1 MKFIGYVTVRLN
13 SKRVPFKSIR
23 EISGVPLVSKAI
35 SILNRVDSISE
46 TILYCSQEC
55 IRNYI
60 DSDLKYLFIERPLH
74 LDGDNITFNDIL
86 ESIIDDIDGDYIVFL
101 SCTSPFIKPE
111 TIQDMIDKIETGN
124 YDSSFLANALYSFCW
139 FDSIPLNYEL
149 DNIPRTQDLKPVI
162 QETSGLYIFSKEL
175 FKKYKRRIG
184 FNPYIKIVDMLEGWD
199 IDTMDE
205 LMIAECISRVM

>member
-1 MKFIGYVTVRLN
+1 MKFVGYVTVRVN
-13 SKRVPFKSIR
+13 STRVPYKSIR
-23 EISGVPLVSKAI
+23 EIKGVPLVSKAI
-35 SILNRVDSISE
+35 SILNQVDSVAE
-46 TILYCSQEC
+46 TILYCSQDW
-55 IRNYI
+55 IQSYI
-60 DSDLKYLFIERPLH
+60 DSGLKYSFIKRPSY

-101 SCTSPFIKPE
+101 SCTSPFVKPE
-111 TIQDMIDKIETGN
+111 TVQDMIGKIETGD
-124 YDSSFLANALYSFCW
+124 YDSAFLATELYSFCW
-139 FDSIPLNYEL
+139 FDGTPLNYKL
-149 DNIPRTQDLKPVI
+149 DSVPRTQDLKPVI

-205 LMIAECISRVM
+205 LRIAEYISCVM

>member
-35 SILNRVDSISE
+35 SILNRVNSISE
-46 TILYCSQEC
+46 TILYCSQDC
-55 IRNYI
+55 IKKYI
-60 DSDLKYLFIERPLH
+60 DPDSKYSFIKRPSY

-111 TIQDMIDKIETGN
+111 TIQDMINKIEAGD
-124 YDSSFLANALYSFCW
+124 YDSAFLANELYSFCW
-139 FDSIPLNYEL
+139 FDGKPLNYEL
-149 DNIPRTQDLKPVI
+149 DNVPRTQDLKPVI

-175 FKKYKRRIG
+175 FKKHKRRIG
-184 FNPYIKIVDMLEGWD
+184 FNPYIKTVDMFEGWD

-205 LMIAECISRVM
+205 LRIAEYISCVV

>member
-1 MKFIGYVTVRLN
+1 MKFVGYVTVRLN

-35 SILNRVDSISE
+35 SILNQVDSVAE
-46 TILYCSQEC
+46 TILYCSQDW
-55 IRNYI
+55 IQSYI
-60 DSDLKYLFIERPLH
+60 DSGLKYSFIKRPAY

-101 SCTSPFIKPE
+101 SCTSPFIKSE
-111 TIQDMIDKIETGN
+111 TIQDMINKIETGD
-124 YDSSFLANALYSFCW
+124 YDSAFLATELYSFCW
-139 FDSIPLNYEL
+139 FDGRPLNYEL
-149 DNIPRTQDLKPVI
+149 DNVPRTQDLKPVI
-162 QETSGLYIFSKEL
+162 QETSGLYIFSKDL
-175 FKKYKRRIG
+175 FKKHKRRIG
-184 FNPYIKIVDMLEGWD
+184 FNPYIKIVDILEGWD

>member
-23 EISGVPLVSKAI
+23 EIDGVPLVSKPI
-35 SILNRVDSISE
+35 SILNQVDSISE

-60 DSDLKYLFIERPLH
+60 NPELRYLFIKRPSH

-86 ESIIDDIDGDYIVFL
+86 ESIIDDIDSDYVVFL

-111 TIQDMIDKIETGN
+111 TIQDMINKIETGD
-124 YDSSFLANALYSFCW
+124 YDSAFLATELYSFCW
-139 FDSIPLNYEL
+139 FDGKPLNYEL
-149 DNIPRTQDLKPVI
+149 DNVPRTQDLKPVI

-175 FKKYKRRIG
+175 FKKHKRRIG
-184 FNPYIKIVDMLEGWD
+184 FNPYIKIVDMFEGWD

-205 LMIAECISRVM
+205 LRIAEYISCVV

>member
-23 EISGVPLVSKAI
+23 EINGVPLVSKAI
-35 SILNRVDSISE
+35 SILNQVNSVSE
-46 TILYCSQEC
+46 TILYCSQER

-60 DSDLKYLFIERPLH
+60 DSDLKYLFIKRPSH

-111 TIQDMIDKIETGN
+111 TIQDMINKIETGD
-124 YDSSFLANALYSFCW
+124 YDSAFLATELYSFCW
-139 FDSIPLNYEL
+139 FDGKPLNYEL
-149 DNIPRTQDLKPVI
+149 DSVPRTQDLKPVI
-162 QETSGLYIFSKEL
+162 QETSGLYIFSKDL
-175 FKKYKRRIG
+175 FKKHKRRIG

-205 LMIAECISRVM
+205 LMIAECISRMM